1 MLLEINPRPIFT
13 PASDC
18 WCGPPAAKVTLLEND
33 VHLWYSSLDLSASSY
48 EQLEATLDRDERR
61 RAKRFCFELERARF
75 VSGRGLL
82 RRILGYHS
90 GIKPSELRFDYS
102 SRGKPSLTDTFRG
115 HKILFSLAH
124 SDGNVIYAVAL
135 DREIGVDLERIVRI
149 DELEQIAN
157 RFFSDQEKGALHALA
172 GYAKREAFFEIWT
185 AKEAYL
191 KACGDGLAHPLD
203 KIDVLLGPGRSTCKL
218 RIKGDMRENSRWSLK
233 LLRPASRFTA
243 ALVVEGS
250 NYRLA
255 CCQWPEHEN
264 ALKLGSINTGRIN
277 GVE

>member
-1 MLLEINPRPIFT
+1 MEINAGPIST

-18 WCGPPAAKVTLLEND
+18 CCGPPTASPVLLEND

-82 RRILGYHS
+82 RRILGYYS
-90 GIKPSELRFDYS
+90 GIEPGELQFNYN
-102 SRGKPSLTDTFRG
+102 SRGKPSLRDAIG
-115 HKILFSLAH
+115 GDKILFNLAH
-124 SDGNVIYAVAL
+124 SDGNAIYAVAL
-135 DREIGVDLERIVRI
+135 NREIGVDLERIVRI
-149 DELEQIAN
+149 GELEHIAH
-157 RFFSDQEKGALHALA
+157 RFFSDKEKTALHALT
-172 GYAKREAFFEIWT
+172 GNAKREAFFKIWT

-191 KACGDGLAHPLD
+191 KACGKGLAHLD
-203 KIDVLLGPGRSTCKL
+203 KIDVLLDPGRSTCKL
-218 RIKGDMRENSRWSLK
+218 KIKGDIRENSRWSVK
-233 LLRPASRFTA
+233 LLRPAPRFTA

-255 CCQWPEHEN
+255 YCQWPEHKN
-264 ALKLGSINTGRIN
+264 QLKPGTNTGRIN
-277 GVE
+277 GC